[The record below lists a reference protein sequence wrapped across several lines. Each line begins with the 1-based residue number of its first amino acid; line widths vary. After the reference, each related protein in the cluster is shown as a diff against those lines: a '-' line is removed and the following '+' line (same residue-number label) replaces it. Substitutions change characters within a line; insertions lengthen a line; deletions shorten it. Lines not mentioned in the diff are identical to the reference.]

1 MKHNYD
7 KWFYWAGLWQN
18 ETTLNI
24 EASFARSDQENDVMI
39 MMKHFMKNMSAV
51 SFVPDFLMVGRIK
64 DSKVARVLYDTDD
77 FKKTIEMF
85 FEPQTP
91 QLQNLAGF
99 KLQKGVDLERDV
111 NRLLNKKQ
119 SKLDAFLKPKS

>member
-7 KWFYWAGLWQN
+7 KWFYWAGLFQN
-18 ETTLNI
+18 ETTMNV
-24 EASFARSDQENDVMI
+24 EVAFARSDQENETMA
-39 MMKHFMKNMSAV
+39 MMQHFMKGMSKI

-99 KLQKGVDLERDV
+99 KLQEGIDFDKLM
-111 NRLLNKKQ
+111 NKKQ